1 MYITKQDFLFIK
13 DNCFAKLIGLNT
25 DLNAADESAKSRT
38 TPTPCPSI
46 VKDLCGSVTFREIF
60 LAFCHKEP
68 SVVPNETGV
77 LHMSRDTVPC
87 RGGLPLVCTHTLG
100 FVGNFLWLQV
110 RVSSVAGM
118 QMYHQGFQDY
128 ANRLLYGT
136 RTVLARFHWNHSRV
150 TVLLLDSR

>member
-100 FVGNFLWLQV
+100 FVGNFLWLHRYHLWLV
-110 RVSSVAGM
+110 CKCTAKVPRTMPTDCCTST
-118 QMYHQGFQDY
+118 MYMCVF
-128 ANRLLYGT
+128 
-136 RTVLARFHWNHSRV
+136 ARFN
-150 TVLLLDSR
+150 

>member
-87 RGGLPLVCTHTLG
+87 RGGLPLVCTHQDLWAIFCG
-100 FVGNFLWLQV
+100 YRYEYHLWLV
-110 RVSSVAGM
+110 CKCTAKVARTMPTDCCTARV
-118 QMYHQGFQDY
+118 QY
-128 ANRLLYGT
+128 
-136 RTVLARFHWNHSRV
+136 
-150 TVLLLDSR
+150 